1 MVTAYRTCKSDIA
14 TTGMNTFETQ
24 QWIYLEQQYQE
35 EVNLRAKLINNLGL
49 YINNLRQQQHE
60 IILMIDANESMTKT
74 NSGISN
80 LISLTQLCDPIFM
93 LHGEHKEPNTY
104 IRGSDRIDYILCTP
118 TLFFILSYSITT
130 IPYSHSECSNIPEDS
145 FTIYK
150 MKAVNPNSTITERIP
165 FTTA

>member
-104 IRGSDRIDYILCTP
+104 IQGSDRIDYIHCTP
-118 TLFFILSYSITT
+118 KLLKHILRCGIL
-130 IPYSHSECSNIPEDS
+130 
-145 FTIYK
+145 
-150 MKAVNPNSTITERIP
+150 P
-165 FTTA
+165 FDMATTADHRGEYLDIRLCKFL